1 VTRTVSISSYHA
13 RSFPASRFNL
23 FFRVSTV
30 DKCFVEST
38 RSHLPSAVRPQST
51 EAVASA
57 SIPTASDL
65 TIASAA
71 PLLPILLSFLELTEL
86 PHYEGSAG
94 GMEVI
99 TKIPPSDLS
108 SPQHSFVRSLVR
120 LSCSALLL
128 FGFLD
133 SCRSFLTFAPSSI
146 CFGVRRPPSQGHCRP
161 TATCANCTD
170 SEQDIRI
177 IPSQPSSLV
186 RTDLSLVL

>member
-1 VTRTVSISSYHA
+1 VVCREHSFAPSI
-13 RSFPASRFNL
+13 RCQASEYGGS
-23 FFRVSTV
+23 RVRQHPH
-30 DKCFVEST
+30 CL
-38 RSHLPSAVRPQST
+38 RSHDRLG
-51 EAVASA
+51 SA
-57 SIPTASDL
+57 SPTNPSL
-65 TIASAA
+65 FPRTHRTAA
-71 PLLPILLSFLELTEL
+71 LRRKCRR
-86 PHYEGSAG
+86 
-94 GMEVI
+94 MEVI